1 MFKIS
6 GYIFSQAM
14 NDYVRIGGQHPS
26 NDYDEI
32 RERLEKEADAKNY
45 LLMSSF
51 LLFGLTAVQAEKN
64 WLKK

>member
-32 RERLEKEADAKNY
+32 RERLEKEADVKNY
-45 LLMSSF
+45 LF
-51 LLFGLTAVQAEKN
+51 LVKEER
-64 WLKK
+64 